1 MRRYLSI
8 LAVGLAVLL
17 TAAGSFAQ
25 DVASFEKRITVK
37 VLSNGLTVIICRRQ
51 EAPVFSFYTLVDAG
65 SAQDP
70 QGQSGMAHMFEHMA
84 FKGTDR
90 IGTSDYQAEKIAL
103 AKVEAAYAAYDHED
117 RREVGRDAQKVA
129 KLKTEFDDAVKNANQ
144 YVIQNR
150 FGELI
155 EREGGTGLNANTSE
169 DSTNYFYSMPAN
181 RLELWAYLES
191 ERFRFPVLREFYKE
205 RDVVHEER
213 RLRIDSSPI
222 GRMLEQFFAAAY
234 VAHPYGRS
242 GVGWPSELDHL
253 TATEAKD
260 FFHKYYVPSNTVVAL
275 VGDIDPAQAM
285 PVIEKYFSRIPSSP
299 RPEPMTTIEPDQ
311 FAERTV
317 VLRDRSQPIY
327 IEGYHRPSYRD
338 PDDAVYDV
346 LSDVLSQGRT
356 SRLYRSL
363 VRDKKIAAAAV
374 GFSGLPGQKYPGLF
388 SFLAVPLPGHATQ
401 ELAAAVHEEI
411 DRLKTTEISDEELQT
426 VKTRAKADLIRQLA
440 NNQGLARQLAFY
452 QTRYGDWREL
462 FRSVDKVDKVTK
474 ADVKRVAGKVFV
486 ETNRTVASVENLQ
499 ASPKAAPADG
509 AQKQKETH

>member
-8 LAVGLAVLL
+8 LTVGLAVFL
-17 TAAGSFAQ
+17 TAAGSSAQ

-37 VLSNGLTVIICRRQ
+37 VLKNGLTVIVCRRQ

-65 SAQDP
+65 SVQDP
-70 QGQSGMAHMFEHMA
+70 QGESGMAHMFEHMA

-90 IGTSDYQAEKIAL
+90 IGTTDYPKEKIAL
-103 AKVEAAYAAYDHED
+103 ARVEKAWAAYDHED

-129 KLKTEFDDAVKNANQ
+129 KLKADFDAAVKDADQ
-144 YVIQNR
+144 YVIPNR

-155 EREGGTGLNANTSE
+155 EREGGAGLNANTSE

-213 RLRIDSSPI
+213 RLRIDSSPV
-222 GRMLEQFFAAAY
+222 GRMIEQFFAAAY

-253 TATEAKD
+253 TATEAEG
-260 FFHKYYVPSNTVVAL
+260 FFHQYYVPSNTVVAL
-275 VGDIDPAQAM
+275 VGDIDPARAM
-285 PVIEKYFSRIPSSP
+285 PVIEKYFGRLPASP
-299 RPEPMTTIEPDQ
+299 RPEPMTTIEPQQ
-311 FAERTV
+311 FAERNV
-317 VLRDRSQPIY
+317 VLRDKSQPIY

-346 LSDVLSQGRT
+346 ISDLLSQGRT
-356 SRLYRSL
+356 SRLNRAL
-363 VRDKKIAAAAV
+363 VRDKKIAAFAA

-388 SFLAVPLPGHATQ
+388 SFLAVPVPGHTTQ

-411 DRLKTTEISDEELQT
+411 ERLKNTEVSDEELQT

-440 NNQGLARQLAFY
+440 DNQGLARQLAFY
-452 QTRYGDWREL
+452 QTRLGDWREL
-462 FRSVDKVDKVTK
+462 FRSVDKIDKVTK
-474 ADVKRVAGKVFV
+474 ADVKRIANKVFV
-486 ETNRTVASVENLQ
+486 ETNRTVASVENVP